1 MNKQI
6 ENESAF
12 LNIDMISDCS
22 SVDWSEQD
30 SVQSGEQCPTGHSQ
44 FIIDQAKIFKSVQFQ
59 NS

>member
-30 SVQSGEQCPTGHSQ
+30 SVQSGEQCPIGHSQ